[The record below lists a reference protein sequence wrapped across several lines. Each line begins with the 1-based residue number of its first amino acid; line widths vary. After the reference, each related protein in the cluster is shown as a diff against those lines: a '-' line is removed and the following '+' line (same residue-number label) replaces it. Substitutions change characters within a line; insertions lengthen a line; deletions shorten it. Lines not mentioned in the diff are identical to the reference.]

1 MAKRSAGILLYRGDA
16 DAIEVLLVHPGG
28 PFWASK
34 DVGVWSIPKGEYDEG
49 EEALAC
55 AVREFTEELGATPTG
70 PFLDLGELRQPSRK
84 MVRAWAAWGE
94 FDPATITSSTF
105 EMEWP
110 LKSGR
115 KQAFPEVDRA
125 AWFAPDVA
133 RVKILPGQMP
143 FIDRLLLALTGG
155 AG

>member
-16 DAIEVLLVHPGG
+16 GRIELLLAHPGG

-34 DVGVWSIPKGEYDEG
+34 DAGAWSIPKGEYEEG

-55 AVREFTEELGATPTG
+55 AVREFAEELGGVPRG

-84 MVRAWAAWGE
+84 VVRAWAARGE
-94 FDPATITSSTF
+94 FDPAALTSGTF
-105 EMEWP
+105 EIEWP
-110 LKSGR
+110 PKSGR

-125 AWFAPDVA
+125 AWFNPDKA
-133 RVKILPGQMP
+133 RLKILSGQEP